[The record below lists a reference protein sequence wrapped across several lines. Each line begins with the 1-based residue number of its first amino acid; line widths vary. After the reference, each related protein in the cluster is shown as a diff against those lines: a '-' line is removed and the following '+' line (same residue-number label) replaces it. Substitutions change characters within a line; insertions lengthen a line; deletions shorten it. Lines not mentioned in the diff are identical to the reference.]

1 MDFMVIDTNGY
12 NVLLGLNFFNQF
24 RAIIYIEW
32 WFIQV
37 HHCLNANVWVLPL
50 NMINMLQQVENL
62 GLVTMA
68 KVYKRKAE
76 SEVQKSHFMF
86 LKV

>member
-1 MDFMVIDTNGY
+1 
-12 NVLLGLNFFNQF
+12 
-24 RAIIYIEW
+24 
-32 WFIQV
+32 
-37 HHCLNANVWVLPL
+37 
-50 NMINMLQQVENL
+50 MINMLQQVENL